1 MTPSQDILLVIAS
14 VAVAFTL
21 VITGAGIVARTT
33 KEYRDARTVVK
44 AVITTYGK
52 KLVRQEETCQSI
64 STELA
69 HLRGSIEK
77 LETHE
82 SEVSQVSQAT
92 SASVE
97 LTQAL
102 KETSDNLRLLN
113 ERLSIQDGDP
123 INQVQIDRSK
133 ETRLN
138 LVTRGSQEV
147 TSTEVFTLKILATEG
162 AKASTELHKRVG
174 RSREHFARLMKRLY
188 ERGYV
193 DRDTSKIP
201 FTYRIN
207 ENIARKVLETA
218 NETMKH
224 SA

>member
-14 VAVAFTL
+14 AAVAFTL

-138 LVTRGSQEV
+138 LVTRGNQEV
-147 TSTEVFTLKILATEG
+147 TATEVFTLKILATEG

>member
-1 MTPSQDILLVIAS
+1 MTPSQDILLVIVSA
-14 VAVAFTL
+14 AVAFTL

-52 KLVRQEETCQSI
+52 KLVRQEETCRSI

-138 LVTRGSQEV
+138 LVTRGNQEV
-147 TSTEVFTLKILATEG
+147 TATEVFTLKILATEG

>member
-1 MTPSQDILLVIAS
+1 MTPSQDILLVIVSA
-14 VAVAFTL
+14 AVAFTL

-138 LVTRGSQEV
+138 LVTRGNQEV
-147 TSTEVFTLKILATEG
+147 TATEVFTLKILATEG

>member
-1 MTPSQDILLVIAS
+1 MTPSQDILLVIVSA
-14 VAVAFTL
+14 AVAFTL

-52 KLVRQEETCQSI
+52 KLVRQEETCRSI

-97 LTQAL
+97 LTEAL
-102 KETSDNLRLLN
+102 KETSANLRLLN
-113 ERLSIQDGDP
+113 ETLSIQDGDP

-147 TSTEVFTLKILATEG
+147 TATEVFTLKILATEG

>member
-14 VAVAFTL
+14 AAVAFTL

-97 LTQAL
+97 LTEAL
-102 KETSDNLRLLN
+102 KETSANLRLLN
-113 ERLSIQDGDP
+113 ETLSIQDGDP

-138 LVTRGSQEV
+138 LVTRGNQEV
-147 TSTEVFTLKILATEG
+147 TATEVFTLKILATEG

>member
-1 MTPSQDILLVIAS
+1 MTPSQDILLVIVSA
-14 VAVAFTL
+14 AVAFTL

-52 KLVRQEETCQSI
+52 KLVRQEETCRSI

-77 LETHE
+77 LEAHE

-97 LTQAL
+97 LTEAL
-102 KETSDNLRLLN
+102 KETSANLRLLN
-113 ERLSIQDGDP
+113 ETLSIQDGDP

-147 TSTEVFTLKILATEG
+147 TATEVFTLKILATEG

>member
-52 KLVRQEETCQSI
+52 KLVRQEETCRSI

>member
-14 VAVAFTL
+14 AAVAFTL

-69 HLRGSIEK
+69 HLRCSIEK

-102 KETSDNLRLLN
+102 KETSANIRLLN
-113 ERLSIQDGDP
+113 EKLSIQDGDP

-138 LVTRGSQEV
+138 LVTRGNQEV
-147 TSTEVFTLKILATEG
+147 TATEVFTLKILATEG

>member
-14 VAVAFTL
+14 AAVAFTL

-44 AVITTYGK
+44 AVITTYGE
-52 KLVRQEETCQSI
+52 KLARQEETCQSI

-82 SEVSQVSQAT
+82 SEVSQVSQTT

-102 KETSDNLRLLN
+102 KETSANIRLLN
-113 ERLSIQDGDP
+113 EKLSTQDGDP

-133 ETRLN
+133 ETHLN
-138 LVTRGSQEV
+138 LVTRGNQEV
-147 TSTEVFTLKILATEG
+147 TATEVFTLKILATEG